1 MKKSIRN
8 LCTLAVLAAAA
19 GASHANSYYIG
30 TMRPYYVSNVLY
42 IEETAVNKG
51 AVPACVNTTRN
62 LLRLS
67 VDPASNEFKEQ
78 YAMLLAAWY
87 TGRAINVAGTGVCT
101 NEGDETVLT
110 LSPQ

>member
-1 MKKSIRN
+1 MKTSIRT
-8 LCTLAVLAAAA
+8 LCALAILAAAA
-19 GASHANSYYIG
+19 GAAHANSYYIG
-30 TMRPYYVSNVLY
+30 TLRPYFVNNALY

-51 AVPACVNTTRN
+51 AVPACVNTARN

-67 VDPASNEFKEQ
+67 LDPASNEFKEQ
-78 YAMLLAAWY
+78 YAMLLMAWY